1 MDGQAAV
8 DIMVLRGL
16 PWAPPGGW
24 SKCLGVSCWRG
35 QGCPQGPA
43 LIALAS
49 SGVDEC
55 PPQRCAARAVGT
67 HFLTPGASD
76 AGPSGSSP
84 LSLLVTSCP
93 VQLPRGATRPVLFA
107 AVGFQ
112 CFSPLPV
119 ALEGAQV
126 PAMSLLLDAMSI
138 RPFQGSRWAWARVDI
153 MNQHVQGPASPWD

>member
-1 MDGQAAV
+1 MEGTRPLWTSRSCGDC
-8 DIMVLRGL
+8 
-16 PWAPPGGW
+16 PGRPQVAGPSAW
-24 SKCLGVSCWRG
+24 ECPAGG
-35 QGCPQGPA
+35 EQGCPQGRA
-43 LIALAS
+43 LIPLATL
-49 SGVDEC
+49 GVDEP
-55 PPQRCAARAVGT
+55 PPQRCAACAVGT
-67 HFLTPGASD
+67 HFLTPVASD

-93 VQLPRGATRPVLFA
+93 VQLPRGAACPVLFA

-138 RPFQGSRWAWARVDI
+138 RPFQGSVTRGPGPGKGFHSGRG
-153 MNQHVQGPASPWD
+153 HVWTS